1 MKINALLHWTIELNE
16 KNKKMNLILLF
27 PFALQIF
34 VYYLKVLEIVR
45 AADAFTSVPPKS
57 PSEHHDQ
64 DKIQKTT
71 TVVISKHTLD
81 TNPAIQ
87 PAATSVT
94 GGNTPSPTSPSTT
107 APVPVSVAGSVS
119 PTHISTATTT
129 ATPSPVSQPQSPQV
143 C

>member
-1 MKINALLHWTIELNE
+1 M
-16 KNKKMNLILLF
+16 
-27 PFALQIF
+27 
-34 VYYLKVLEIVR
+34 EIVR

-87 PAATSVT
+87 P
-94 GGNTPSPTSPSTT
+94 SPTSPTGTGTT
-107 APVPVSVAGSVS
+107 PP
-119 PTHISTATTT
+119 PTATSSSSATSQSSTATTT
-129 ATPSPVSQPQSPQV
+129 ATSSPVSQPQTPQV

>member
-1 MKINALLHWTIELNE
+1 M
-16 KNKKMNLILLF
+16 
-27 PFALQIF
+27 
-34 VYYLKVLEIVR
+34 EIVR

-87 PAATSVT
+87 PVTTSAP
-94 GGNTPSPTSPSTT
+94 GGNIPSPTSPLTT
-107 APVPVSVAGSVS
+107 APAPAPVNTAGSIS
-119 PTHISTATTT
+119 PTQISTATTT

>member
-1 MKINALLHWTIELNE
+1 M
-16 KNKKMNLILLF
+16 
-27 PFALQIF
+27 
-34 VYYLKVLEIVR
+34 EIVR

-87 PAATSVT
+87 PSATST
-94 GGNTPSPTSPSTT
+94 PGGNIPSPTST
-107 APVPVSVAGSVS
+107 APATASAAGTVS
-119 PTHISTATTT
+119 PTQISTATTT
-129 ATPSPVSQPQSPQV
+129 ATPSPVSQAQSPQV